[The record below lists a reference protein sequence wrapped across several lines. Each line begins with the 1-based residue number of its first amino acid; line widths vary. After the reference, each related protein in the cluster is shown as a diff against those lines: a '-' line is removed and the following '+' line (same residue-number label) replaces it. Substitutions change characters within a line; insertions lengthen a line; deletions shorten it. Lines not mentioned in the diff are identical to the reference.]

1 VDDGEDQQAHA
12 EKGDEEADRGEEKP
26 AAGPVGDAF
35 VEDASGAR
43 QVEQQHHEGG
53 GKDDEQ
59 QQNRGSGQ
67 VHRLPFL
74 AQSQGPGADPI
85 IRLGHFSLNPWD
97 QAI

>member
-1 VDDGEDQQAHA
+1 
-12 EKGDEEADRGEEKP
+12 
-26 AAGPVGDAF
+26 
-35 VEDASGAR
+35 
-43 QVEQQHHEGG
+43 VEQQHHEGG